1 MADEKVLNSE
11 SSEVEDMTPDY
22 VAAIKELKQN
32 SVDKAKYDAL
42 RLENKKLLDAVVNGQ
57 TVEAQVQVQ
66 KEDIQTL
73 RNKVFNNA
81 NQTNLEYISNV
92 LNLRNRLLEEG
103 FEDPFVPQGTQI
115 SATQADYDKANKV
128 ATVLQEIVGGRAGRA
143 NRSTEAAQGTE
154 CQNSAQH
161 PSNHFLCPEAGS
173 RAATDRPQSGRRLR
187 VAEGGAQGNA
197 DASR

>member
-42 RLENKKLLDAVVNGQ
+42 RLENKKLLDAVVNGIP
-57 TVEAQVQVQ
+57 VEVQSQVH

-73 RNKVFNNA
+73 RNKVFNNP
-81 NQTNLEYISNV
+81 NQTNLEYITNA

-103 FEDPFVPQGTQI
+103 YLEIKAPAELI
-115 SATQADYDKANKV
+115 SLE
-128 ATVLQEIVGGRAGRA
+128 VLQLYR
-143 NRSTEAAQGTE
+143 
-154 CQNSAQH
+154 
-161 PSNHFLCPEAGS
+161 FLSHLLTRVTLRLGLIHS
-173 RAATDRPQSGRRLR
+173 SHTFFLQVRRRL
-187 VAEGGAQGNA
+187 
-197 DASR
+197 